1 MSLRTR
7 LLIAFAAVVLIPIA
21 LLAFG
26 LRQDMTRRL
35 SEEYQHRVQTV
46 VDVIREDLAR
56 ESAAIAERLA
66 SLESALQND
75 NRFRLATVAGLESER
90 EYLLDYAGTAMRL
103 SGLSMLQI
111 QDADGRILSSG
122 HFRNEHGRIESG
134 LAPALNS
141 TRGVALVTTRGPE
154 REFLALARAESFVI
168 SGRTFTM
175 VGGLA
180 VDEAF
185 LARLSR
191 DRASAVSLRYPGGE
205 LSTAPLKPDARDSVV
220 AALQV
225 PVILADRSSTAQ
237 PSELTAP
244 SASALAMPLADRS
257 SAAQPSELT
266 APSASALA
274 MPEIVQA
281 RLEVTQPLTPLRTL
295 LRSADSWFLTTA
307 AGTAL
312 AALLLAVVVSSRI
325 SGRLAALA
333 EKTAVLDLDRLDV
346 EFDPGT
352 DEVGRLSQLLGDLAA
367 RLRTSTARVRE
378 AERRATIGELARQI
392 NHDIKNG
399 LIPLRN
405 VMRHLAQVE
414 RTEPHTLP
422 LVFAERRQTVES
434 SMAYLETL
442 ATSYQRLSPPPN
454 RRECD
459 LNALITD
466 VVRAA
471 QGHDHVE
478 LGTDLSNLP
487 RVLGDPVAF
496 RRILENLIANAIDS
510 MASSDGVTSNPGRI
524 TVSTQVITREGE
536 PPAVRVTVADTGR
549 GMSAEEAQRIFDDF
563 YTTKERGT
571 GLGLSIVRRLVM
583 DFNGTIDVDTA
594 PGKGTRISIDIPAE
608 RSSTAQSGGPPADV
622 QRTSRT

>member
-7 LLIAFAAVVLIPIA
+7 LLIAFAAVVLIPLA

-35 SEEYQHRVQTV
+35 SDEYQRRVQTV

-75 NRFRLATVAGLESER
+75 NRFRLATVAGVESER

-111 QDADGRILSSG
+111 EDADGRILSSG

-134 LAPALNS
+134 LAAALTS
-141 TRGVALVTTRGPE
+141 AHGVALVTARSAE

-168 SGRTFTM
+168 SGREFTI
-175 VGGLA
+175 VGGVA

-185 LARLSR
+185 LARLAR
-191 DRASAVSLRYPGGE
+191 DRTTAVSLRYPGGE
-205 LSTAPLKPDARDSVV
+205 LKTAPLMPDAGDSVV

-225 PVILADRSSTAQ
+225 PVIRTGTGGPGDTGGTAA
-237 PSELTAP
+237 TA
-244 SASALAMPLADRS
+244 ATEGAGGTGGTVTPL
-257 SAAQPSELT
+257 EV
-266 APSASALA
+266 
-274 MPEIVQA
+274 VQA

-307 AGTAL
+307 AGTAV
-312 AALLLAVVVSSRI
+312 AALLLAVLVSSRI

-333 EKTAVLDLDRLDV
+333 DKTAVLDLDRLDV

-367 RLRTSTARVRE
+367 RLRISTAHVRE

-414 RTEPHTLP
+414 RTEPHALP
-422 LVFAERRQTVES
+422 VVFAERRQTVES
-434 SMAYLETL
+434 SMTYLETL

-454 RRECD
+454 RHDLD
-459 LNALITD
+459 LNAIITD

-478 LGTDLSNLP
+478 LGTDLTNLP
-487 RVLGDPVAF
+487 RVIGDPIAF
-496 RRILENLIANAIDS
+496 RRILENLIANAVDS
-510 MASSDGVTSNPGRI
+510 MSPDSGRINI
-524 TVSTQVITREGE
+524 TVSTGIVTREDE

-549 GMSAEEAQRIFDDF
+549 GMSEDEARRIFEAF
-563 YTTKERGT
+563 YTTKQHGT
-571 GLGLSIVRRLVM
+571 GLGLSIVKRLVM

-594 PGKGTRISIDIPAE
+594 PGKGTRVSLDIPVD
-608 RSSTAQSGGPPADV
+608 TVDV
-622 QRTSRT
+622 PGRNPGDLRKPR